1 MPYPTPKLD
10 TDTHEH
16 VGSAPGNSIYM
27 PTLFLFGVQGVVF
40 QGDSSLA
47 LCIKDLTI

>member
-1 MPYPTPKLD
+1 MPYPTTKLD

-16 VGSAPGNSIYM
+16 VGNAPGNSVYM
-27 PTLFLFGVQGVVF
+27 PTLFLHGVVF